1 MTIFKGLRNKA
12 GLGGPGEAAHEPPPR
27 PARGRDALV
36 VVLTL
41 TTGAV
46 DAVSFL
52 RLGKVFSSVITGNL
66 ALLGVATGQHDA
78 MLALNAGLA
87 LAGYVCGVLVGGA
100 FAGTPQPG
108 QAAWPVKVTVTL
120 AVEWGALATF
130 SGEWLVTGGHPAGAS
145 RLVLLLLGAAA
156 MGMQSTAVRR
166 LGPMS
171 TTYLTSTLTGILTA
185 LAVRRWPAEWQRS
198 TGVILAALIGAT
210 LGSLAALW
218 SPGWV
223 PAAILVPITA
233 VLAGSAALAR
243 PRLPAVSPSLLTA
256 GAQTASCRVRAARRP
271 AVPPTDRT
279 HNGPFRRKLLL
290 PSPAS
295 GGTTTPADTCRNT
308 GASNA
313 YIASAAARSRPRL
326 PPPASDPGPASAPN
340 QAGPDHDRC
349 RPRGRSWRRRRF
361 SAPPVTAAPIR
372 RNATCMACYRSVR
385 RRPSLERQKPENDT
399 TGRIDR

>member
-1 MTIFKGLRNKA
+1 MIIFKGLRNKA
-12 GLGGPGEAAHEPPPR
+12 GSGGPGEAAHQPPSR

-66 ALLGVATGQHDA
+66 ALLGVAAGQHEA

-87 LAGYVCGVLVGGA
+87 LAGYVCGVLAGGA
-100 FAGTPQPG
+100 FAGTPERGQP
-108 QAAWPVKVTVTL
+108 AWPVRVTFTL
-120 AVEWGALATF
+120 AVEWGVLAAF

-145 RLVLLLLGAAA
+145 RLALLLLGATA

-185 LAVRRWPAEWQRS
+185 LAIRRWPAEWQRS

-243 PRLPAVSPSLLTA
+243 PRLPAVSPSLLTGRRA
-256 GAQTASCRVRAARRP
+256 DRLLPGRERHAARVFRRP
-271 AVPPTDRT
+271 AALTTARSEESSSCRHRRPAAPQPRPTPAGIPEHRT
-279 HNGPFRRKLLL
+279 RT
-290 PSPAS
+290 SPALRAEA
-295 GGTTTPADTCRNT
+295 GLACH
-308 GASNA
+308 
-313 YIASAAARSRPRL
+313 RP
-326 PPPASDPGPASAPN
+326 PQIPGLASAPN
-340 QAGPDHDRC
+340 QAAPDHDRC
-349 RPRGRSWRRRRF
+349 RPRGRSWPPRRF
-361 SAPPVTAAPIR
+361 STPPVAAAPIR
-372 RNATCMACYRSVR
+372 RNTICIAGATASAADQTWSGRNR
-385 RRPSLERQKPENDT
+385 RMTRLA
-399 TGRIDR
+399 G

>member
-1 MTIFKGLRNKA
+1 MPDDHFKGLRNKA
-12 GLGGPGEAAHEPPPR
+12 GSGGPGEAAHQPPPR

-66 ALLGVATGQHDA
+66 ALLGVAAGQQDA

-87 LAGYVCGVLVGGA
+87 LAGYVCGVLAGGA
-100 FAGTPQPG
+100 FAGTPERGQP
-108 QAAWPVKVTVTL
+108 AWPVRVTFTL
-120 AVEWGALATF
+120 AVEWGVLAAF
-130 SGEWLVTGGHPAGAS
+130 GGEWLVTGGHPAGAS
-145 RLVLLLLGAAA
+145 RLAPLLLGAAA

-185 LAVRRWPAEWQRS
+185 LAIRRWPAEWQRS
-198 TGVILAALIGAT
+198 TGVILAALTGAT

-243 PRLPAVSPSLLTA
+243 PRLPAVSPSLLA
-256 GAQTASCRVRAARRP
+256 GRRADRFLLGANGTPPRCSADRPHSQRPVQKKAPRCRHWRP
-271 AVPPTDRT
+271 AAPQPR
-279 HNGPFRRKLLL
+279 P
-290 PSPAS
+290 
-295 GGTTTPADTCRNT
+295 TPAGIPEHRTLTSLALRAEADLACH
-308 GASNA
+308 G
-313 YIASAAARSRPRL
+313 
-326 PPPASDPGPASAPN
+326 PPQIPGLASAPN
-340 QAGPDHDRC
+340 LQRRITITAW
-349 RPRGRSWRRRRF
+349 PRGRSWPCRRF
-361 SAPPVTAAPIR
+361 SDL
-372 RNATCMACYRSVR
+372 ACVWRWTE
-385 RRPSLERQKPENDT
+385 RRPGTKR
-399 TGRIDR
+399 